1 MPRARFSFEGDLS
14 LFLLPSQRGLE
25 LERSWT
31 DTDTTM
37 HVIES
42 IGIPHTEVGR
52 IERDGDLIRVYPPD
66 PERLDKPHFI
76 LDQHLGRLAAYLR
89 MLGFDVLHTVP
100 SPDEQLA
107 ATSSREDRVR
117 LTRDVGL
124 LKRKEVRRGYF
135 VRSTNPRTQ
144 LAEVVHRFS
153 LLQSVAPF
161 TRCIHCNTPLR
172 PVDKAL
178 IVDQLP
184 DRVAEVFDEFTQ
196 CPTCLRVYWK
206 GSHYDRMQ
214 ALIAQMRDAR
224 GYYNQGRE

>member
-14 LFLLPSQRGLE
+14 IFLLPSQRGHE
-25 LERSWT
+25 LERSWS
-31 DTDTTM
+31 DTDTLM
-37 HVIES
+37 HVIET

-52 IERDGDLIRVYPPD
+52 IEHHGDLIHVHPPT
-66 PERLDKPHFI
+66 PEHLDNPRFI

-89 MLGFDVLHTVP
+89 MLGFDLLHTVP
-100 SPDEQLA
+100 APDEQLA
-107 ATSSREDRVR
+107 ATSSSEDRVL

-135 VRSTNPRTQ
+135 VRATNPRTQ

-161 TRCIHCNTPLR
+161 TRCIHCNTPLC
-172 PVDKAL
+172 PVEKAL
-178 IVDQLP
+178 IVDRLP

-214 ALIAQMRDAR
+214 ALIAHL
-224 GYYNQGRE
+224 REQA